1 MKKLIIL
8 ILACTGPFCSAQLFN
23 PQSKK
28 ITARYFPEMEAEI
41 NTPAFLK
48 KRGFTNYT
56 EMMSFLEPLVK
67 QHQKNIR
74 LSYIGKSQKGL
85 SIPLLLISNPNS
97 SAEKIRVWIQAGIH
111 GNEPASTE
119 GVLFLIGQLLE
130 NPEYRDLLDRV
141 EIGIIPMANIDGSNK
156 QLRPAANGLD
166 LNRDQTKLMVPESV
180 VLKQAFTDF
189 NAQVAL
195 DFHEF
200 RPYRRDYLQMG
211 TFGLTNAYDVM
222 FLYSGNLNVPE
233 PLRKYTEH
241 AFVERTETRLRKK
254 GLTTHAYFTS
264 SDYQGYTVFNQGSV
278 NARSSATSYAL
289 ANCISTLVEVRGIGL
304 GRTSFKRRTMTT
316 FLIALSYIKTAAENG
331 DAIREVLAASSEQR
345 KDDPAVVKSRR
356 KVLRRPLDFIDL
368 HTEKKTEETVIL
380 RDALQSTP
388 LLGRPLPKAYILLP
402 SQEKMA
408 EKLQV
413 LGVTVEMSDK
423 TVEIPVEAYRIRE
436 YYRAAQKYE
445 GTHRQTVKT
454 TLSPKTITLPE
465 GSFIVYTD
473 QKNIGLAVETLEP
486 EASNSFV
493 SFNLIPTGEGEE
505 LPVYRYNSN
514 IKL

>member
-8 ILACTGPFCSAQLFN
+8 ILLCTGPSCSAQLFN

-28 ITARYFPEMEAEI
+28 ITARYFPEMEADI
-41 NTPAFLK
+41 HTPAFRK
-48 KRGFTNYT
+48 KRGFTNYK
-56 EMMSFLEPLVK
+56 EMMSFLAPLVK
-67 QHQKNIR
+67 QHQKIIH
-74 LSYIGKSQKGL
+74 LSYIGKSQKGHP
-85 SIPLLLISNPNS
+85 IPLLLISNPDS
-97 SAEKIRVWIQAGIH
+97 KEEKTRVWIQAGIH

-130 NPEYRDLLDRV
+130 NPEYTALLDRV
-141 EIGIIPMANIDGSNK
+141 EIGIIPMANIDGSNR

-241 AFVERTETRLRKK
+241 TFVKGTETLLREK

-331 DAIREVLAASSEQR
+331 NAVREVLAASVLQR
-345 KDDPAVVKSRR
+345 KEGRAVIKSKRTVSR
-356 KVLRRPLDFIDL
+356 SPLAFIDL

-380 RDALQSTP
+380 RDALQSSP
-388 LLGRPLPKAYILLP
+388 LLDRPLPRAYILLP
-402 SQEKMA
+402 SQEKIV
-408 EKLQV
+408 EKLRV
-413 LGVTVEMSDK
+413 LGVEVEISDK
-423 TVEIPVEAYRIRE
+423 AKEVSVEAYHITE

-445 GTHRQTVKT
+445 GTRRQTVKT
-454 TLSPKTITLPE
+454 RLFPKTITLPE
-465 GSFIVYTD
+465 GSFFVYTD

-493 SFNLIPTGEGEE
+493 SYNLIPAGKGEE

-514 IKL
+514 IKP